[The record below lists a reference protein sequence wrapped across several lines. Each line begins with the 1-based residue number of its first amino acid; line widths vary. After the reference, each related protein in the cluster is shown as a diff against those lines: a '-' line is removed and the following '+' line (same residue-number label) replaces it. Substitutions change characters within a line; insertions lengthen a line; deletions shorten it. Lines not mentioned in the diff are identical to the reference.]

1 MDTQGKYYDNA
12 CETVHCIMNINKF
25 ISFKKMNHLMS
36 WFSYDINDT
45 FDVNQR
51 IMKNQSKYGTS

>member
-25 ISFKKMNHLMS
+25 ISFEKNES
-36 WFSYDINDT
+36 S
-45 FDVNQR
+45 DVVVL
-51 IMKNQSKYGTS
+51 I